1 MLAFG
6 RRWKLRQEAYGVGL
20 EAWEIMDRAGVR
32 RAVVNTSFWR
42 LPAFVI
48 VCGCLIALITY
59 GVRTSFGLFTEP
71 LSEGRGWS
79 REVFALSIAIQNLL
93 WGLAQPAAGAFADRY
108 GSARVL
114 AAGGAV
120 YALGVGL
127 MAFSGT
133 PLAMQLTAGVL
144 VGLGLAGGSFTVVIA
159 ALGRL
164 VSEDRRSWAMGLATA
179 AGSFGQFVFAPLGQG
194 FISYYGWQTALVI
207 LAACTILVPVLATAL
222 RSDTGSGGLVREPA
236 VPMREAIRTAF
247 RHGSYLLLVAGFFVC
262 GFHVAFITTHLPAHL
277 SDAAAQSHA
286 HGTHAAG
293 VAQLGASWALVIIGL
308 ANIVG
313 SYTAGILGG
322 KTSKRNLLS
331 GIYLARAGVIALFV
345 TLPPTTV
352 VVVAF
357 AALISVLWLS
367 TIPLTS
373 GLVAVMFGTHNL
385 GALFGFVFLSHQVG
399 AFLGVWLGGVAYEM
413 TGSYDPVWWAGVGLG
428 LIAAVLHWLI
438 VERRVPSV
446 PAVPEPAGS

>member
-1 MLAFG
+1 
-6 RRWKLRQEAYGVGL
+6 
-20 EAWEIMDRAGVR
+20 
-32 RAVVNTSFWR
+32 VVKSPVWR
-42 LPAFVI
+42 SPTFVI

-71 LSEGRGWS
+71 LSEGRGWG

-120 YALGVGL
+120 YALGILL

-133 PLAMQLTAGVL
+133 PLTMQLTGGVL

-194 FISYYGWQTALVI
+194 FISSYGWQTALVF
-207 LAACTILVPVLATAL
+207 LAACTILVPVLAMAL
-222 RSDTGSGGLVREPA
+222 RSDTGSGGLTDEPE
-236 VPMREAIRTAF
+236 VPMREAVRAAF
-247 RHGSYLLLVAGFFVC
+247 GHGSYLLLVAGFFVC

-293 VAQLGASWALVIIGL
+293 AAQLGAWALAIIGL

-322 KTSKRNLLS
+322 KTSKRKLLS

-357 AALISVLWLS
+357 AALMGVLWLS
-367 TIPLTS
+367 TVPLTS
-373 GLVAVMFGTHNL
+373 GLVAVMFGTRNL

-399 AFLGVWLGGVAYEM
+399 AFLGVWLGGVAYEA
-413 TGSYDPVWWAGVGLG
+413 TGSYDPVWWAGVGLA
-428 LIAAVLHWLI
+428 LIAAALHWPI
-438 VERRVPSV
+438 VERRAPLPVI
-446 PAVPEPAGS
+446 PEPAR

>member
-1 MLAFG
+1 M
-6 RRWKLRQEAYGVGL
+6 RGL
-20 EAWEIMDRAGVR
+20 GGW
-32 RAVVNTSFWR
+32 VVVKSSVWR
-42 LPAFVI
+42 SPALMI
-48 VCGCLIALITY
+48 TCGCLIALITY

-71 LSEGRGWS
+71 LSEGRGWG

-114 AAGGAV
+114 AAGGLV

-127 MAFSGT
+127 MAVSGT
-133 PLAMQLTAGVL
+133 PLAMQLTGGVL
-144 VGLGLAGGSFTVVIA
+144 VGLGLAGGSFTIVIA

-194 FISYYGWQTALVI
+194 FISSYGWQAALVF
-207 LAACTILVPVLATAL
+207 LAACTVLVPVLATAL
-222 RSDTGSGGLVREPA
+222 RSDTGSGGSTDEPA
-236 VPMREAIRTAF
+236 VPMREAIRGAF
-247 RHGSYLLLVAGFFVC
+247 GHGSYLLLVAGFFVC

-293 VAQLGASWALVIIGL
+293 AAQLGAWALAIIGL

-322 KTSKRNLLS
+322 KTSKRRLLS
-331 GIYLARAGVIALFV
+331 GIYLARGAVIALFV
-345 TLPPTTV
+345 TLPPTAPV
-352 VVVAF
+352 VIAF
-357 AALISVLWLS
+357 AALMGVLWLS
-367 TIPLTS
+367 TVPLTS
-373 GLVAVMFGTHNL
+373 GLVAVMFGTRHL

-399 AFLGVWLGGVAYEM
+399 AFLGVWLGGVAYEA
-413 TGSYDPVWWAGVGLG
+413 TGSYDPVWWAGVGLS
-428 LIAAVLHWLI
+428 LIAAGLHWPI
-438 VERRVPSV
+438 VERRAPL
-446 PAVPEPAGS
+446 PAIPEPAR

>member
-1 MLAFG
+1 ML
-6 RRWKLRQEAYGVGL
+6 
-20 EAWEIMDRAGVR
+20 
-32 RAVVNTSFWR
+32 
-42 LPAFVI
+42 VI
-48 VCGCLIALITY
+48 ACGCLIAMITY

-71 LSEGRGWS
+71 LSEGRGWG

-127 MAFSGT
+127 MAVSGT
-133 PLAMQLTAGVL
+133 PLAIQLTGGVL
-144 VGLGLAGGSFTVVIA
+144 VGLGLSGGSFTIVIA

-179 AGSFGQFVFAPLGQG
+179 SGSFGQFLFAPLGQA
-194 FISYYGWQTALVI
+194 FISSYGWQSALVL
-207 LAACTILVPVLATAL
+207 LAAGTIFVPVLAVAL
-222 RSDTGSGGLVREPA
+222 RSDGGSSGAAGEPA
-236 VPMREAIRTAF
+236 IPMREAIRTAF
-247 RHGSYLLLVAGFFVC
+247 GHGSYLLLVAGFFVC

-293 VAQLGASWALVIIGL
+293 AAQLGAWALAIIGL

-322 KTSKRNLLS
+322 RKSKRKLLS
-331 GIYLARAGVIALFV
+331 GIYLARAAVITFFV

-357 AALISVLWLS
+357 AALMGVLWLS
-367 TIPLTS
+367 TVPLTS
-373 GLVAVMFGTHNL
+373 GLVAVMFGTRHL

-399 AFLGVWLGGVAYEM
+399 AFLGVWLGGIAYEA
-413 TGSYDPVWWAGVGLG
+413 TGSYDPMWWAGVGLA
-428 LIAAVLHWLI
+428 LIAAALHCPI
-438 VERRVPSV
+438 VER
-446 PAVPEPAGS
+446 

>member
-1 MLAFG
+1 MIKSSL
-6 RRWKLRQEAYGVGL
+6 WK
-20 EAWEIMDRAGVR
+20 
-32 RAVVNTSFWR
+32 S
-42 LPAFVI
+42 PALVI

-71 LSEGRGWS
+71 LSGGRDWS

-93 WGLAQPAAGAFADRY
+93 WGVAQPAAGAFADRY

-120 YALGVGL
+120 YAVGVGL

-133 PLAMQLTAGVL
+133 PLSIQLTGGVL
-144 VGLGLAGGSFTVVIA
+144 VGLGLAGGSFTIVIA

-164 VSEDRRSWAMGLATA
+164 VSDERRSWAMGMATA
-179 AGSFGQFVFAPLGQG
+179 AGSFGQFIFAPLGQS
-194 FISYYGWQTALVI
+194 FISTYGWQTALVF
-207 LAACTILVPVLATAL
+207 LAACTLLVPMLAVAL
-222 RSDTGSGGLVREPA
+222 RSDTGSGGLTDEPA
-236 VPMREAIRTAF
+236 VHMRDAIRSAF
-247 RHGSYLLLVAGFFVC
+247 GHGSYLLLVAGFFVC

-286 HGTHAAG
+286 HGVHSSGA
-293 VAQLGASWALVIIGL
+293 AQLGAWALAIIGL

-322 KTSKRNLLS
+322 KTSKRKLLS
-331 GIYLARAGVIALFV
+331 GIYLSRAAVIALFV
-345 TLPPTTV
+345 TMPPTTV

-357 AALISVLWLS
+357 AALMGVLWLS
-367 TIPLTS
+367 TVPLTS
-373 GLVAVMFGTHNL
+373 GLVAAMFGTRHL

-399 AFLGVWLGGVAYEM
+399 AFLGVWLGGLAYEA
-413 TGSYDPVWWAGVGLG
+413 TGSYDPVWWAGVGLA
-428 LIAAVLHWLI
+428 LIAAALHWPI
-438 VERRVPSV
+438 VERRAPL
-446 PAVPEPAGS
+446 PTVPETAR